1 MMRTQG
7 IAPFTEDEASK
18 MLRIAR
24 DKDTGVVYVD
34 EYVHVLAIDGLPPP
48 PDPLEPC
55 DERFR

>member
-1 MMRTQG
+1 MRTRG
-7 IAPFTEDEASK
+7 VNPFTEEEATK

-24 DKDTGVVYVD
+24 DKDTGKVYVD
-34 EYVHVLAIDGLPPP
+34 EYVKVLAIDGLPPP